1 MEEIQNLVQERNDLR
16 EQLFFQKEELSAQ
29 YEQEQSDLKDEL
41 ESTLMGTEGAINE
54 LEKEKVQLSMKI
66 EDMSRQFEVEKLKI
80 LDEFEK
86 ELQKQ
91 ENEYRRDLQDF
102 ENIFAQVRNFW
113 KYLCINK
120 IFA

>member
-80 LDEFEK
+80 QDEFEK

-102 ENIFAQVRNFW
+102 ENIFAQVRNF
-113 KYLCINK
+113 
-120 IFA
+120 